1 MVEHVNVCMTVNS
14 QLTALGETV
23 PDKQFVDKLL
33 NIYWELAYLRPM
45 LALAPVDEIVAG
57 LTDGYSYHYP
67 DRQHQ
72 HQHSNADRGRFQRR
86 NPRGQCAPAAAAG
99 LPAIAEVKAVAAGG
113 KRLCYNCNQPG
124 HV

>member
-1 MVEHVNVCMTVNS
+1 MVEHVNECMTVKNPLES
-14 QLTALGETV
+14 LGEVV
-23 PDKQFVDKLL
+23 PEKQFIDKLL
-33 NIYWELAYLRPM
+33 SVDRKLSYLRPM
-45 LALAPVDEIVAG
+45 LVCAPIDEIVAG

-86 NPRGQCAPAAAAG
+86 NQRGQCAPAAAAG

>member
-57 LTDGYSYHYP
+57 LTDGYSQCF
-67 DRQHQ
+67 RI
-72 HQHSNADRGRFQRR
+72 SRFSRISELPI
-86 NPRGQCAPAAAAG
+86 NSSLFYSFKVNSAP
-99 LPAIAEVKAVAAGG
+99 L
-113 KRLCYNCNQPG
+113 L
-124 HV
+124 